1 MIGVRDSVAHS
12 GSENNLAESLG
23 HVTWAEEQ
31 PSLAHKIRMCW
42 DKLSYLKLTLRFTVL
57 TDCFV
62 CLFVCFFLRQG
73 FLE

>member
-31 PSLAHKIRMCW
+31 PSLAHKIRMGW
-42 DKLSYLKLTLRFTVL
+42 DKLSYLKDRKSV
-57 TDCFV
+57 V
-62 CLFVCFFLRQG
+62 
-73 FLE
+73 

>member
-1 MIGVRDSVAHS
+1 MLSSVAHS
-12 GSENNLAESLG
+12 GSENNQAESLG

-31 PSLAHKIRMCW
+31 PSLAHKIRMGW

-57 TDCFV
+57 TDCF
-62 CLFVCFFLRQG
+62 FVCFFLRQG

>member
-1 MIGVRDSVAHS
+1 MSGSVAHS

-57 TDCFV
+57 TDCFFV
-62 CLFVCFFLRQG
+62 CLFFSETRFS
-73 FLE
+73 